1 MMFTNSSAVSTQPLA
16 ILIHRT

>member
-1 MMFTNSSAVSTQPLA
+1 MFTNSSAVSKQPLA